1 MNSIK
6 NKENIPSLRNIFKED
21 LRLLID
27 SVCVGIFA
35 GALGITY
42 RILITYSNKVV
53 HFFLKLINQNGINIL
68 YLIIFLI
75 IVGFLA
81 GLFSKIEPYSAGSGI
96 PQVTAEVQDQL
107 SQNPLRVLFC
117 KIFGGFF
124 ASLGGL
130 SLGREGPSIQ
140 LGAMSGKLVSNI
152 FKRDKDTEKTLLTSG
167 ASAGLA
173 VAFNAPLAGVL
184 FSLEEVHKKFSKP
197 LILSCVVASF
207 VSDILTQIV
216 FSSKPIFNFPHAG
229 KINFNMYIYIAI
241 LGVIL
246 GILGTAYNLLMKGC
260 FTFYKKTCKN
270 PLFRPEIAMALSLVM
285 FIVFPIVLTSGH
297 NLVEKLLY
305 TSYGLIFLIILYF
318 IKMLFSI
325 MSFTSGV
332 SGGIFL
338 PILVQGSILGA
349 IASNFVGKE
358 NLGLF
363 IVLSM
368 AAYLTAIVRSPLTS
382 MVLIFEMTASLSL
395 FLPLGICCI
404 MAYFTAN
411 VLGTLPV
418 YEYLLERLQN
428 SKK

>member
-6 NKENIPSLRNIFKED
+6 NKENIQSLRSIFKDD

-42 RILITYSNKVV
+42 RTLITYSNKVV

-68 YLIIFLI
+68 YLILFLI

-270 PLFRPEIAMALSLVM
+270 PLFRPEIAMALSLIM

-395 FLPLGICCI
+395 FL
-404 MAYFTAN
+404 
-411 VLGTLPV
+411 
-418 YEYLLERLQN
+418 Q
-428 SKK
+428 K